1 MNFGLDEEYVRLA
14 EQRETA
20 QQAVSDYYD
29 TLDTDPVDEAWLEL
43 QTELVAA
50 AGEAE
55 QAVLAY
61 VKRRLRR

>member
-14 EQRETA
+14 DQREAA

-29 TLDTDPVDEAWLEL
+29 TLDNGGADEEWIRR

-61 VKRRLRR
+61 VRSRLRR